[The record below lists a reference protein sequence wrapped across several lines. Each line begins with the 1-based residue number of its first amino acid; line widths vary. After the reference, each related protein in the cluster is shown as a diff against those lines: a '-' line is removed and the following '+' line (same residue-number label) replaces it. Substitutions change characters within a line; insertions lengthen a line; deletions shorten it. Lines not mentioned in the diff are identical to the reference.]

1 MRATD
6 IPNSKNS
13 KRDFTVSN
21 QMKEKWGPHEK
32 VCLEG
37 GSPSLSASLF
47 FSWFFPEG
55 NVVIKLYHQVIM
67 AVKASIISKR
77 KCIFLA
83 RTGTLGLGAC
93 VVWTV
98 WWISSVIFLS
108 LLPHCLTSEITQYFQ
123 CWGLNIWE
131 KPQIYSQKAKNWT
144 SESWEFRESFRE
156 ERAGERHP
164 LPVVNQPT
172 FQIHSWAALT
182 KKYSKGFR
190 IWAMIKNYHSSLK
203 LTLSH
208 VYA

>member
-1 MRATD
+1 MGECDSKFTSFFFPPLSFEFDLRATD

-77 KCIFLA
+77 KCISLA
-83 RTGTLGLGAC
+83 RTGTWSLCSLNSMVDLIC
-93 VVWTV
+93 YFSLSFT
-98 WWISSVIFLS
+98 S
-108 LLPHCLTSEITQYFQ
+108 LL
-123 CWGLNIWE
+123 NIGNNTVF
-131 KPQIYSQKAKNWT
+131 PMLRAKYL
-144 SESWEFRESFRE
+144 RETPDF
-156 ERAGERHP
+156 
-164 LPVVNQPT
+164 
-172 FQIHSWAALT
+172 
-182 KKYSKGFR
+182 
-190 IWAMIKNYHSSLK
+190 
-203 LTLSH
+203 
-208 VYA
+208 